1 MADKS
6 RGFILHAIK
15 RCRAR
20 GQTLFS
26 FLLTLV
32 AKRRRQLIG
41 LSLILLVL
49 RGNSANLATARSAK
63 RSCRRLKRNIGWWKT
78 VSSTYSASRF
88 KKTFRISRATFDF
101 ILEKIRHRLQR
112 ETKSEDPISP
122 EERLAICLYRL
133 ARGDYYFTISEMV
146 SRGLSTVSSI
156 VPEVCE
162 AIVEEMWDSS
172 VSCHIP
178 TTEDDLKGKI
188 LDTEELW
195 QFPCCWAAIDGC
207 HIPIKCPDGDLEACK
222 EYHNFKN
229 FYSIV
234 LMGLVDAKYRFV
246 WATCGFPGNNHD
258 SIIFQ
263 STNLWNKIEEENYLP
278 EIAKKVFNVSVP
290 PLIIGDSAFPFCPW
304 LMKPYGNSDL
314 TRKQSYFNYRLSRAR
329 MVTECAYG
337 QLKGRW
343 RVLLRKCESSR
354 DAVRLATLTCIVLHN
369 VCIDHGDSISK
380 KLDLTLDP
388 VTQERRN
395 RAEIRELLQ
404 MRDCPKVKN
413 TSGAAQKIQNALSDK
428 LWQEKVT
435 GIVC

>member
-1 MADKS
+1 
-6 RGFILHAIK
+6 
-15 RCRAR
+15 
-20 GQTLFS
+20 
-26 FLLTLV
+26 
-32 AKRRRQLIG
+32 
-41 LSLILLVL
+41 
-49 RGNSANLATARSAK
+49 
-63 RSCRRLKRNIGWWKT
+63 
-78 VSSTYSASRF
+78 
-88 KKTFRISRATFDF
+88 
-101 ILEKIRHRLQR
+101 
-112 ETKSEDPISP
+112 
-122 EERLAICLYRL
+122 
-133 ARGDYYFTISEMV
+133 
-146 SRGLSTVSSI
+146 
-156 VPEVCE
+156 
-162 AIVEEMWDSS
+162 
-172 VSCHIP
+172 
-178 TTEDDLKGKI
+178 
-188 LDTEELW
+188 
-195 QFPCCWAAIDGC
+195 
-207 HIPIKCPDGDLEACK
+207 
-222 EYHNFKN
+222 
-229 FYSIV
+229 
-234 LMGLVDAKYRFV
+234 MGLVDAKYQFV

-369 VCIDHGDSISK
+369 ICINQGDSISK

-404 MRDCPKVKN
+404 MRDCPKVMN